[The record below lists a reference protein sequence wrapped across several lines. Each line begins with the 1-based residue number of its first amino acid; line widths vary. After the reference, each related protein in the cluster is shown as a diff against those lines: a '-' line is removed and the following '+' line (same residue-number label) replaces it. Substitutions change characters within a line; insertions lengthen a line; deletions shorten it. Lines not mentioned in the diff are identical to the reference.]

1 MDTLNH
7 LEILKKNHGEPH
19 VNYKE
24 VKEKVYREYEIA
36 KDEYNRGLYFP
47 QLVYKFYFISTLFE
61 ILTVY
66 NIEKILRKQ
75 YLDEVNTALAY
86 AVQTKKNLV

>member
-47 QLVYKFYFISTLFE
+47 
-61 ILTVY
+61 
-66 NIEKILRKQ
+66 
-75 YLDEVNTALAY
+75 
-86 AVQTKKNLV
+86 